1 MTNGEVAASP
11 RPQRG
16 LSTARAVLQALRL
29 LAYAPNG
36 VRAIEVAEAVDRSL
50 STAYNLLDTLC
61 EEGFAAHDEHGRY
74 HLVGDAEELA
84 AATRRA
90 PWGTGDLP
98 ELLEDLFRRTRKRA
112 YLAPARSRSGTL
124 AIRLVRGQQGM
135 RRIPRMEAEIGDNA
149 HALALGKIALSLL
162 DPDALARYLHR
173 GLRAFTPYTITSAE
187 ALRAELAGI
196 REHGFAADREE
207 FEANF
212 CCLAVPV
219 MTPQGRIAAGLG
231 ISMSAH
237 CFDTERDALLEQLRE
252 VGREAES
259 RLAAAA
265 HLPALLEDRGGS

>member
-1 MTNGEVAASP
+1 MTNGAVAAPP

-29 LAYAPNG
+29 LAHAPNG
-36 VRAIEVAEAVDRSL
+36 VRAVEVAEAVDRSL

-84 AATRRA
+84 ASTRRA
-90 PWGTGDLP
+90 PWGTGDLS
-98 ELLEDLFRRTRKRA
+98 ELLEELFRRTHKRA
-112 YLAPARSRSGTL
+112 YLAPARSGTL

-187 ALRAELAGI
+187 ALRADLAGI

-207 FEANF
+207 FEADF

-219 MTPQGRIAAGLG
+219 LTPQGPIAAGLG

-237 CFDTERDALLEQLRE
+237 CFDTERDALLAQLRE

-259 RLAAAA
+259 RLAAAP